1 LKTNISVWFDKYFV
15 QPWRLYVHSKRARS
29 WRCKIEARWPVA
41 DYKIHTQARLLVG
54 IRPSS
59 ASLVR
64 RCTCVYLQQI
74 DGISCVCGYWKGT
87 YAVLNTYGITI
98 EFIDALAVS
107 KSATGE
113 TVKIVDVEV
122 YDDRNVMWTA
132 LCCHQFL
139 TQHSERTLMG
149 LLVGLLADMNLMDT
163 IVLPTGAKVPL
174 PHRDTISRSVGSNQT
189 KRRSDD
195 HEEPQWLY
203 YLTSGDRCTT
213 VSWRLLYKK
222 CQNILC
228 DIDISDLDLFANSD
242 NYSTVQVPHISFG
255 RRRKGP
261 CVDGVQSLS
270 NSHEIY
276 RTAKKRKNHRSA
288 PSRYV

>member
-122 YDDRNVMWTA
+122 YDDKERHVNSSLLSSVPYPTFRKDFDGTSCGTFSRYESNGHNRSA
-132 LCCHQFL
+132 YRCESTIT
-139 TQHSERTLMG
+139 TQRHHFAFCG
-149 LLVGLLADMNLMDT
+149 QQ
-163 IVLPTGAKVPL
+163 
-174 PHRDTISRSVGSNQT
+174 SNEAQ
-189 KRRSDD
+189 KR
-195 HEEPQWLY
+195 W
-203 YLTSGDRCTT
+203 
-213 VSWRLLYKK
+213 SWRASMT
-222 CQNILC
+222 ILF
-228 DIDISDLDLFANSD
+228 DFR
-242 NYSTVQVPHISFG
+242 G
-255 RRRKGP
+255 
-261 CVDGVQSLS
+261 
-270 NSHEIY
+270 
-276 RTAKKRKNHRSA
+276 
-288 PSRYV
+288 